1 MVSFEVS
8 KFYCGTFVTIHRDE
22 PKPPPPHPLFILH
35 LHLDAI
41 VGLPREGHEKGQQLR
56 GSPGFHTSAVGQE
69 HSKTPGSPHEG
80 RQLGE
85 GVVEP
90 NVRLIQLGHS

>member
-8 KFYCGTFVTIHRDE
+8 KFYCGTFVTIHRVE
-22 PKPPPPHPLFILH
+22 PKPTPPPHPLFIPH

-56 GSPGFHTSAVGQE
+56 GVCGFPHFRCGAGALQDTRFPATSSTVW
-69 HSKTPGSPHEG
+69 
-80 RQLGE
+80 
-85 GVVEP
+85 
-90 NVRLIQLGHS
+90 

>member
-1 MVSFEVS
+1 MLFRPQPTS
-8 KFYCGTFVTIHRDE
+8 
-22 PKPPPPHPLFILH
+22 PHPLFIPH

-56 GSPGFHTSAVGQE
+56 GSPGFHTSDVGQE
-69 HSKTPGSPHEG
+69 HSKTPGSPREG